1 MRRRTRW
8 TLALLVL
15 AIIVTCAIACVSL
28 GAVSIPLSKLAGYL
42 VHGVTDDPGSV
53 IFWQIRVPRVI
64 LAFLVGAF
72 LSVAGTLLQSVLLNP
87 LTDPY
92 VTGVSSGAGLGAVLG
107 IVSGVPAMPWVS
119 VLALAGGGATLATVY
134 SLGHRKGRL
143 NIYVLLL
150 AGVSISNLFAAAI
163 SLIMI
168 ASSKDIHAVLYWL
181 LGSFSGRSWP
191 AVRIALLATPFLVV
205 PFFFTRELNIML
217 LGEER
222 ALELGVEVERVK
234 KVMFGVA
241 AVLTAVA
248 VSVSGI
254 IGFIGLVIP
263 HLCRLIVGPDHRR
276 VVPLSLCLGAC
287 VMGLSDL
294 ISRTILAPAE
304 IPVGIV
310 TTFLGAPLFIHLLR
324 RRRA

>member
-1 MRRRTRW
+1 
-8 TLALLVL
+8 VL
-15 AIIVTCAIACVSL
+15 
-28 GAVSIPLSKLAGYL
+28 
-42 VHGVTDDPGSV
+42 
-53 IFWQIRVPRVI
+53 

-72 LSVAGTLLQSVLLNP
+72 LSVAGTLLQALLLNP

-92 VTGVSSGAGLGAVLG
+92 VTGVSSGAGLGAAIG
-107 IVSGVPAMPWVS
+107 IVAGVPAMPWVS
-119 VLALAGGGATLATVY
+119 VLALAGGGTTLATVY
-134 SLGHRKGRL
+134 SLGRRKGRL

-150 AGVSISNLFAAAI
+150 AGVCISNLFAAAI
-163 SLIMI
+163 SMIMI
-168 ASSKDIHAVLYWL
+168 AWNEDMHGVVYWL

-191 AVRIALLATPFLVV
+191 TVRIALLATPFLLV

-234 KVMFGVA
+234 KIMFAVA

-254 IGFIGLVIP
+254 IGFVGLVVP
-263 HLCRLIVGPDHRR
+263 HLCRLLAGPAHRR

-287 VMGLSDL
+287 LMGLSDL
-294 ISRTILAPAE
+294 ISRVVLAPSE